1 MDNVESDGCI
11 DWLHLAPID
20 HERPLCAL
28 ESPSINVSATTPAVT
43 SNKEKETDDCSID
56 CLNPVLVDQSHHAA
70 ESSFDVADTST
81 SDEILEVRDQAVV
94 SSLTA
99 TTDIGEYKA
108 EDIKNLTNENKRWLL
123 MHSFRPA
130 SKYKFPSKIEYG
142 KARSFQ
148 HAWLQEF
155 PWLSYSESLNCI
167 NCILFSKNK
176 CLASQ
181 LVMNPMTNLTRAK
194 QTLQVHASQ
203 QSHLT
208 SMKDTNAFLEMIENT
223 HLSVQQHLETQAALK
238 VKHNRDV
245 LRSMLKI
252 IIFCGK

>member
-1 MDNVESDGCI
+1 MVI
-11 DWLHLAPID
+11 
-20 HERPLCAL
+20 
-28 ESPSINVSATTPAVT
+28 
-43 SNKEKETDDCSID
+43 ETDDCSID
-56 CLNPVLVDQSHHAA
+56 CLNPVLVDQPHLAA
-70 ESSFDVADTST
+70 ESSIDVADTST
-81 SDEILEVRDQAVV
+81 SDEMLEVRDQAVV
-94 SSLTA
+94 SSLT
-99 TTDIGEYKA
+99 TTSDIGEYKA
-108 EDIKNLTNENKRWLL
+108 EDIKNLTNENKWWLL

-130 SKYKFPSKIEYG
+130 SNYKFQSKFEYG

-155 PWLSYSESLNCI
+155 PWLSYSESLNGGFCI
-167 NCILFSKNK
+167 NCVLFSKNK
-176 CLASQ
+176 CLAGQ

-238 VKHNRDV
+238 VKHNCDV
-245 LRSMLKI
+245 LRSMFRI
-252 IIFCGK
+252 IIF